1 LSVIKYGFPAKE
13 NLNYIHYIS
22 EIHSINVIKC
32 VSVDRRIT
40 MFGDNVQYLIVRICL
55 LTLFTKNTTAANSE
69 TSCDMNSLE
78 FGKRLEGHA
87 FQVLLEVSVEQC
99 CEHCSS
105 RPRCSSINYQRRFKL
120 CELNDNATM
129 DGQSLEL
136 VEDSEYVFANVQVS
150 MSLIIK

>member
-1 LSVIKYGFPAKE
+1 M
-13 NLNYIHYIS
+13 
-22 EIHSINVIKC
+22 
-32 VSVDRRIT
+32 T
-40 MFGDNVQYLIVRICL
+40 MFGDNVQDLIVRICL
-55 LTLFTKNTTAANSE
+55 LTIFTQNSAAVNSE
-69 TSCDMNSLE
+69 TVCDMNSLE

-87 FQVLLEVSVEQC
+87 FQVLLEVSVEQG

-120 CELNDNATM
+120 CELNNNATM